1 MPQSNLSFVCRVYSI
16 NAFTH
21 LTVMRQIIL
30 LYVLLI
36 ANGLTAHGFAM
47 EDITAVTVIE
57 QWVVN

>member
-1 MPQSNLSFVCRVYSI
+1 MPQSNLRFVCRVYSI
-16 NAFTH
+16 NAVTH
-21 LTVMRQIIL
+21 MTVRRQIIMQN
-30 LYVLLI
+30 VLLI